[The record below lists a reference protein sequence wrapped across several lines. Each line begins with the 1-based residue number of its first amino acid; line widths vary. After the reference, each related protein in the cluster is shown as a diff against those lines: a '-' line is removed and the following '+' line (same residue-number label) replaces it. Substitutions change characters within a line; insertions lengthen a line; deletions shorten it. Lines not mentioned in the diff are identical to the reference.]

1 MRNYTL
7 NIRLAAVMVAPLL
20 LACGSDNTGGG
31 TTYAA
36 FPDCKG
42 EANQALATDT
52 TGQLV
57 CRTLPAGTA
66 SVPDCSGPDVA
77 LTYGPS
83 GFSCVPRNV
92 VDASTKTLLDTL
104 TQVEQKIVD
113 YGTQVTKLGTGPG
126 TQAAYVGL
134 TKTNVTGRITSGNLV
149 GIPAATALCATDYG
163 AGSHMCT
170 VYELYYSAA
179 LLKNLDPMVDIAPG
193 GWVYMQSW
201 RKAPANPVEPSAGL
215 ADNCAGYTYSFQ
227 NVDTNQWN
235 GTTFAWTVG
244 ASGIRGPKFYA
255 NTQCNVPQPIAC
267 CR

>member
-42 EANQALATDT
+42 EANQALATDS

-92 VDASTKTLLDTL
+92 VDASTKTLEVLFKGGMPRSAHGCR
-104 TQVEQKIVD
+104 VE
-113 YGTQVTKLGTGPG
+113 
-126 TQAAYVGL
+126 A
-134 TKTNVTGRITSGNLV
+134 TGRIT
-149 GIPAATALCATDYG
+149 G
-163 AGSHMCT
+163 A
-170 VYELYYSAA
+170 VYFHT
-179 LLKNLDPMVDIAPG
+179 
-193 GWVYMQSW
+193 
-201 RKAPANPVEPSAGL
+201 R
-215 ADNCAGYTYSFQ
+215 
-227 NVDTNQWN
+227 
-235 GTTFAWTVG
+235 
-244 ASGIRGPKFYA
+244 
-255 NTQCNVPQPIAC
+255 
-267 CR
+267 